1 MQCLLLTFVSP
12 TTHESRLQC
21 LKSKQSFLLTFVWG
35 FFLFI
40 YLFFFQDQVEQ
51 SLREKAEMQKELDQI
66 RAENETLKSALLR
79 EQQQAAS
86 LKVRLSHFPHRH
98 LSCATE
104 KMVKCKLNFGKLT
117 QCY

>member
-1 MQCLLLTFVSP
+1 
-12 TTHESRLQC
+12 
-21 LKSKQSFLLTFVWG
+21 
-35 FFLFI
+35 
-40 YLFFFQDQVEQ
+40 
-51 SLREKAEMQKELDQI
+51 MQKELDQI

-79 EQQQAAS
+79 EQQQAAG
-86 LKVRLSHFPHRH
+86 LKVHLSDFPLCH